1 MSVLFVPIFQFKF
14 IMLHH
19 MQASQE
25 GFNIKWSQG
34 FRACPK
40 SEKQVQKISPP
51 LKSRL
56 KCGQNVFF

>member
-1 MSVLFVPIFQFKF
+1 
-14 IMLHH
+14 